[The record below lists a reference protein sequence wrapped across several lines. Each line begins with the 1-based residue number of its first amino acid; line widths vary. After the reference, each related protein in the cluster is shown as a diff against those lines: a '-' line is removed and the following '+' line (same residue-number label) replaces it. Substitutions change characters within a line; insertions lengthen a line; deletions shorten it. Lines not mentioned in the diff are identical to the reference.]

1 MGILLAIILG
11 VASILNLM
19 YGQNQPI
26 QYLLTVLSVICLI
39 IYRGKRTKRVH
50 YNGYGQNYFTIGFT
64 ICILSFVGTVGI
76 LIGFLFHLA

>member
-1 MGILLAIILG
+1 MGILLAIVVG

-26 QYLLTVLSVICLI
+26 QYLLTVLSVISLI

-50 YNGYGQNYFTIGFT
+50 IMAMVR
-64 ICILSFVGTVGI
+64 IILR
-76 LIGFLFHLA
+76 

>member
-1 MGILLAIILG
+1 MGILLAIIVG

-19 YGQNQPI
+19 YGQ
-26 QYLLTVLSVICLI
+26 YLLTVLSVISLI

>member
-1 MGILLAIILG
+1 MGILLAIIVG

-26 QYLLTVLSVICLI
+26 QYLLTVLSVISLI

-50 YNGYGQNYFTIGFT
+50 IMAMVR
-64 ICILSFVGTVGI
+64 IILR
-76 LIGFLFHLA
+76 